1 METRSFGRVLSQLL
15 KTVQKL
21 SVFITFT
28 PQEIRRSFAGLHSFY
43 ETFCTK
49 RSNKLTVTIK
59 SMCLPQTICAFILP
73 IPENADFLPMSIELQ
88 LEVMQHFTNFCLK
101 KKDFLNK
108 IILPYHYLSKEVL
121 FTSFVPYI

>member
-1 METRSFGRVLSQLL
+1 MRSFGRVLSELL
-15 KTVQKL
+15 KTVLKL
-21 SVFITFT
+21 SIFITFT

-73 IPENADFLPMSIELQ
+73 IPENADLPMSIELQ